1 MAHASGVTLL
11 NVDDYAPGLYARS
24 RALRQ
29 AGFTVLEAATGA
41 EALRLT
47 AEHKPALVL
56 LDVNMPDMSGLE
68 VCRRLKS
75 DPDTAAILVL
85 HVSATATSGTDRL
98 QALEYGADTYLVEPV
113 DTEEL
118 VATVRALLR
127 LRAAETALRE
137 RERQLQAILDHTPVI
152 LFMKG
157 TDGRYILANRGYE
170 QLAGRSVAEMQ
181 GHLDVE
187 LFDRAAATALG
198 AREQEVHETRQAIEF
213 EAPLGLGPRDRI
225 YHQIKFPVYDA
236 PERPY
241 AVCTIA
247 TDITHRKRAEQEY
260 QALLA
265 REQEARRDAENA
277 NRTKDDFLATLSHEL
292 RTPIAAILG
301 WAQVLTTVQRDE
313 ATLHRALESIERNA
327 RQQVQLIDDLL
338 DLSRIIA
345 GKLRL
350 DLRVVDLGPALS
362 AAIETARPA
371 AQAKGIDIV
380 SSLETGTGI
389 VMGDSGRL
397 QQVFWNLLSNAVK
410 FTPRGGRVEVRLERV
425 ASLVQVQ
432 VRDNG
437 AGIPKEMIS
446 AIFDRFRQADP
457 TTSRSHGG
465 LGLGLAIVRNLV
477 ELQGGTVAATSPGVG
492 RGATFTVTLPV
503 VPIRIIKPE
512 ASADQLRPYEGPRCD
527 DIRVLIVDDE
537 PDARELVARFLQAAG
552 ATVQT
557 AGSAAEALAT
567 LDHEKFDVIVSDLA
581 MPGEDGLALVGA
593 VRARGIRTPLVALT
607 AHAGAQMRVRALM
620 AGFSTYI
627 AKPVEPAELTAVIVQ
642 QSGRVKLPGGA

>member
-1 MAHASGVTLL
+1 MPDTSQITLL

-29 AGFTVLEAATGA
+29 AGFTVLEAATGT
-41 EALRLT
+41 EALRLV

-75 DPDTAAILVL
+75 DPDTSAILVL
-85 HVSATATSGTDRL
+85 HVSATATRGADRL

-113 DTEEL
+113 ETEEL

-137 RERQLQAILDHTPVI
+137 RERQFQAILDHTPVI
-152 LFMKG
+152 LLMKG
-157 TDGRYILANRGYE
+157 ADGRYLLVNRGYE
-170 QLAGRSVAEMQ
+170 QLSGRGVADLR
-181 GHLDVE
+181 GRLDVE
-187 LFDRAAATALG
+187 VFDRGAANLLG
-198 AREQEVHETRQAIEF
+198 AREREVLETRQAIEF
-213 EAPLGLGPRDRI
+213 EAPLGVGPSDRV

-236 PERPY
+236 GQQPY

-247 TDITHRKRAEQEY
+247 TDITQRKRAELEY
-260 QALLA
+260 QALLG
-265 REQEARRDAENA
+265 REQDARRDAENA

-350 DLRVVDLGPALS
+350 DLRVVDLGPVVS

-371 AQAKGIDIV
+371 AQAKEIEI
-380 SSLETGTGI
+380 SSYLETGTGI
-389 VMGDSGRL
+389 VMGDSGRM

-425 ASLVQVQ
+425 NSRVQVQ
-432 VRDNG
+432 IIDNG

-446 AIFDRFRQADP
+446 AIFDRFRQADN
-457 TTSRSHGG
+457 TTTRSHGG

-477 ELQGGTVAATSPGVG
+477 ELQGGTVAASSPGLG
-492 RGATFTVTLPV
+492 EGATFTVTLPL

-512 ASADQLRPYEGPRCD
+512 TPGEQLRQYEGPRCD
-527 DIRVLIVDDE
+527 GVRVLIVDDE
-537 PDARELVARFLQAAG
+537 ADGRELVARFLQAAG
-552 ATVQT
+552 ASVRT
-557 AGSAAEALAT
+557 ASSAAEALT
-567 LDHEKFDVIVSDLA
+567 VIEHEPFDVVVSDLA
-581 MPGEDGLALVGA
+581 MPGEDGIALVGA

-620 AGFSTYI
+620 AGFSSYI

-642 QSGRVKLPGGA
+642 QAGRVKFPEN

>member
-1 MAHASGVTLL
+1 MAEADPIRLL

-29 AGFTVLEAATGA
+29 AGFTVLEASTGA
-41 EALRLT
+41 EALRLA
-47 AEHKPALVL
+47 AEYKPALVL

-68 VCRRLKS
+68 VCRRIKS
-75 DPDTAAILVL
+75 DPETSAVLVL
-85 HVSATATSGTDRL
+85 HVSATATTGADRL
-98 QALEYGADTYLVEPV
+98 QALEYGADTYLIEPV
-113 DTEEL
+113 ETEEL
-118 VATVRALLR
+118 IATVRALLR

-137 RERQLQAILDHTPVI
+137 RERQLQAILDHTPVV
-152 LFMKG
+152 LFMK
-157 TDGRYILANRGYE
+157 DASGRYLLANREYE
-170 QLAGRSVAEMQ
+170 QLTGRSVADLK
-181 GHLDVE
+181 GRLDVE
-187 LFDRAAATALG
+187 LFDRTAARTLG
-198 AREQEVHETRQAIEF
+198 AHEQEVMEIRQATEF
-213 EAPLGLGPRDRI
+213 EAPLGLGPPDRV
-225 YHQIKFPVYDA
+225 YHQIKFPVYDSA
-236 PERPY
+236 QQPY

-247 TDITHRKRAEQEY
+247 TDITQRKRADLEY

-265 REQEARRDAENA
+265 REQDARRDAENA

-350 DLRVVDLGPALS
+350 DLRVVDLGPVLT

-371 AQAKGIDIV
+371 AQAKEIQIA
-380 SSLETGTGI
+380 SYLETGTGI
-389 VMGDSGRL
+389 VMGDPGRL

-425 ASLVQVQ
+425 ASRVQVQ
-432 VRDNG
+432 VSDNG

-446 AIFDRFRQADP
+446 AIFDRFRQADN
-457 TTSRSHGG
+457 TTTRTHGG

-477 ELQGGTVAATSPGVG
+477 ELQGGTVSAASPGVG
-492 RGATFTVTLPV
+492 EGATFTVTLPV

-512 ASADQLRPYEGPRCD
+512 AAADQLRPYEGPRCD
-527 DIRVLIVDDE
+527 GIRVLIVDDE
-537 PDARELVARFLQAAG
+537 ADGRELVARFLQAAG
-552 ATVQT
+552 AAVQT

-567 LDHEKFDVIVSDLA
+567 LERETFDVVVSDLA

-642 QSGRVKLPGGA
+642 QSGRMKFPDN

>member
-1 MAHASGVTLL
+1 MPEASQITLL

-29 AGFTVLEAATGA
+29 AGFTVLEASTGG
-41 EALRLT
+41 EALRLA
-47 AEHKPALVL
+47 AEHKPALAL

-68 VCRRLKS
+68 VCRRLKT
-75 DPDTAAILVL
+75 DPDTAAMLVL
-85 HVSATATSGTDRL
+85 HVSATATRGADRL
-98 QALEYGADTYLVEPV
+98 QALEHGADSYLIEPV
-113 DTEEL
+113 ETEEL

-127 LRAAETALRE
+127 LRAAEAALRE
-137 RERQLQAILDHTPVI
+137 RERQFQAILDHTPVI

-157 TDGRYILANRGYE
+157 ADRRYLLANRGYE
-170 QLAGRSVAEMQ
+170 QLSGHAAADLKGR
-181 GHLDVE
+181 LDVE
-187 LFDRAAATALG
+187 LFDRGAANSLG
-198 AREQEVHETRQAIEF
+198 AREQEVLETRQAIEF
-213 EAPLGLGPRDRI
+213 EAPLGLGPSDRI
-225 YHQIKFPVYDA
+225 YHQVKFPVYDSA
-236 PERPY
+236 QQPY

-247 TDITHRKRAEQEY
+247 TDITQRKRADLEY

-265 REQEARRDAENA
+265 REQDARRDAENA

-350 DLRVVDLGPALS
+350 DLRVVDLGPVLS

-371 AQAKGIDIV
+371 AQAKEIAIT
-380 SSLETGTGI
+380 SYLETGTGI
-389 VMGDSGRL
+389 IMGDSGRL

-425 ASLVQVQ
+425 ASRVQVQ
-432 VRDNG
+432 VSDNG

-446 AIFDRFRQADP
+446 AIFDRFRQADN
-457 TTSRSHGG
+457 TTTRAHGG

-477 ELQGGTVAATSPGVG
+477 ELQGGTVSAASPGVG
-492 RGATFTVTLPV
+492 EGATFTVTLPL

-512 ASADQLRPYEGPRCD
+512 GPGDQLRQYEGPRCD
-527 DIRVLIVDDE
+527 GVRVLIVDDE
-537 PDARELVARFLQAAG
+537 ADARELVARFLQAAG

-557 AGSAAEALAT
+557 AGSAADALDALGKET
-567 LDHEKFDVIVSDLA
+567 FDVVVSDLA

-593 VRARGIRTPLVALT
+593 VRARGIRTPMVALT

-620 AGFSTYI
+620 AGFSSYI

-642 QSGRVKLPGGA
+642 QAGQVKFPAS